1 MGENHQEAL
10 EIQDSM
16 ASEESGPAA
25 EPRVRKIFSDLM
37 NFRKYFNWEDCLS
50 ALIFGLGKTIF

>member
-1 MGENHQEAL
+1 MGENHQEVL

-37 NFRKYFNWEDCLS
+37 NFRKYFN
-50 ALIFGLGKTIF
+50 

>member
-1 MGENHQEAL
+1 MGENHQEVI

-16 ASEESGPAA
+16 ASEESGPVA

-37 NFRKYFNWEDCLS
+37 NFRKYFN
-50 ALIFGLGKTIF
+50 